1 MAVAEAE
8 LADWR
13 RRVSE
18 LYAAVRARDDPECAH
33 ALWRPGRDALFRA
46 HPQSPLPP
54 GDPLARDGR
63 AAAPDPRSH
72 RLEAIPGPVAPARPG
87 RTPALKAALYSRRSF
102 QRL

>member
-54 GDPLARDGR
+54 GDPLRETGVPPPPTLAAIGWRLFLDRWRQHGPAGR
-63 AAAPDPRSH
+63 
-72 RLEAIPGPVAPARPG
+72 RP
-87 RTPALKAALYSRRSF
+87 
-102 QRL
+102 